1 MDTANITTQGIAIVV
16 LGMGVVFA
24 SLVVISIVFQIFN
37 NIHRRKEEKAEQ
49 SVPITHKKMTK
60 EQLAAVMIA
69 LHLYNEEVE
78 EYGKQILTY
87 KKLTRS
93 MSPWKLSDRFVR
105 NRKWM
110 E

>member
-1 MDTANITTQGIAIVV
+1 
-16 LGMGVVFA
+16 
-24 SLVVISIVFQIFN
+24 
-37 NIHRRKEEKAEQ
+37 
-49 SVPITHKKMTK
+49 MTK
-60 EQLAAVMIA
+60 EQLAAVMTA
-69 LHLYNEEVE
+69 LYLYNEEVE
-78 EYGKQILTY
+78 EYSKQILTY